1 MDAILFVLI
10 LVCVGVWVLVFTIKS
25 SIKKA
30 LAEVIDE
37 RTGLAE
43 DSTLQDILAE
53 IENLDIRRKEEPEA
67 SK

>member
-1 MDAILFVLI
+1 MDAILTVLI

-30 LAEVIDE
+30 LVEVIDE

-53 IENLDIRRKEEPEA
+53 IEDNVRYFSHI
-67 SK
+67 

>member
-1 MDAILFVLI
+1 MDAILTVLI

-30 LAEVIDE
+30 LVGVIDE

-53 IENLDIRRKEEPEA
+53 IENLDIRRKEEPM
-67 SK
+67 